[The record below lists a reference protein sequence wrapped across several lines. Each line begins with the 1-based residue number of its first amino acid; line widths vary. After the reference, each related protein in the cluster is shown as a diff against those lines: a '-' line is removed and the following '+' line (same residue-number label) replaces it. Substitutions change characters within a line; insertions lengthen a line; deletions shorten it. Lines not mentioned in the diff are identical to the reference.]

1 MNHNSP
7 DAPLRAYLLGK
18 LPPSEKEALEE
29 RLAQD
34 ANLAQDLELERL
46 EMAAAELLIA
56 AETRQHFANWSA
68 SQPRSFLGIQLIYW
82 SAGLAATLMLL
93 FVAIQLL
100 NPTSDPE
107 KIVATEKIIPQQET
121 PITDT
126 PPAKSHPSASLP
138 STQSPHKP
146 GKKTNFR
153 ALAQK
158 QLPAPL
164 LPNLRRTTAD
174 STTSPFQQAQL
185 AFAAGQF
192 QQTLDL
198 LQHSD
203 STRQQATAFLTAHA
217 LFQLERYAEA
227 EAQFGQLL
235 RWNSK
240 QFRYQS
246 EWGVLMCRLANF
258 EKQPDLVRRQ
268 LDTILSQPQHP
279 YAEQASALQKML
291 PQY

>member
-18 LPPSEKEALEE
+18 LPPPEKEALEE

-34 ANLAQDLELERL
+34 AKLAQTLELERL

-68 SQPRSFLGIQLIYW
+68 TRPRSFLGIKMIHW
-82 SAGLAATLMLL
+82 CAGLAATLMLL

-100 NPTSDPE
+100 NPTGDPE
-107 KIVATEKIIPQQET
+107 KTVATEKIIPQRES

-126 PPAKSHPSASLP
+126 PPVESLP
-138 STQSPHKP
+138 SNPPPPTQNVPKP
-146 GKKTNFR
+146 GKNSNFR
-153 ALAQK
+153 ALAQQ

-198 LQHSD
+198 LKHSD

-227 EAQFGQLL
+227 EAQFEQLL

-246 EWGVLMCRLANF
+246 EWGVLMCRLANY

-279 YAEQASALQKML
+279 YAEQAKALQKVL
-291 PQY
+291 PQ